1 MIFRRFT
8 LLFLLAFF
16 GSAFFVFS
24 QTPPNEPQT
33 GEALAAEIR
42 SMQPEANSEI
52 SGTLKIRSPN
62 RHEDIPVVCKIFTNG
77 NSWKTIYETAA
88 TPSRGAEKF
97 VVVHS
102 LNQLNQY
109 FYARA
114 SSPKVDLPEPKPL
127 TSAETAIPLAGSDF
141 WLSELGFD
149 FLSWPEQ
156 KKLKGEMRLGQPC
169 YVLESHNPQGKKIV
183 RVKSWIDK
191 ESNGLLIAEAYDAKN
206 SLIKEFSLGGS
217 SFKKVN
223 GVFQLKKMTIR
234 SPKEKSETVLEF
246 NLPTD

>member
-1 MIFRRFT
+1 MISRRFISP
-8 LLFLLAFF
+8 FLIALF

-24 QTPPNEPQT
+24 QTPVNEPQT

-42 SMQPEANSEI
+42 SMQPEGNSEI

-62 RHEDIPVVCKIFTNG
+62 RHEDIPVLCKISTNG
-77 NSWKTIYETAA
+77 NSWKTIYQTAA
-88 TPSRGAEKF
+88 TDNRGAEKL

-102 LNQLNQY
+102 LDQPNQY

-114 SSPKVDLPEPKPL
+114 SSPKTDLPEPKKL
-127 TSAETAIPLAGSDF
+127 TSDEAAIPLAGSDF

-149 FLSWPEQ
+149 FLHWPEQ

-169 YVLESHNPQGKKIV
+169 YVLESRNPNGKKIV

-191 ESNGLLIAEAYDAKN
+191 ESNGPLIAEAFDAENK
-206 SLIKEFSLGGS
+206 LVKEFSLGGS

-234 SPKEKSETVLEF
+234 SPREKSETVLEF
-246 NLPTD
+246 DLPPD